1 MFILLMGRKGFVMGK
16 IISCNNQK
24 GGSGKTATSINI
36 AKGLADD
43 GFKVLLVDLDLQG
56 NTSSKFIEEYE
67 TSNGI
72 VEAIRNDSS
81 IEDVIYKTDVDNL
94 FIIPSKLE
102 WLDCLEEM
110 ARQDFIE
117 EFNEIENK
125 STKTLYNLL
134 KPIKNDFD
142 VIILDNNPSYKTIL
156 KNCVYAADL
165 IIVPVNIDR
174 NAIKGVD
181 YTIRYITKVINE
193 ADENIKCNFKILV
206 TKTTRTKV
214 SKEIVQIIRETFGS
228 SVFDTTIANQIAPAE
243 KQTFYDDYFMIDN
256 QKTKVGKDYRNLVDE
271 IRKELL

>member
-1 MFILLMGRKGFVMGK
+1 MGK

-43 GFKVLLVDLDLQG
+43 GFDVLLVDLDLQG
-56 NTSSKFIEEYE
+56 NTSSKFRDDFEEID
-67 TSNGI
+67 GI
-72 VEAIRNDSS
+72 VEAINGEVQ
-81 IEDVIYKTDVDNL
+81 IKDVIYSTDFENL

-110 ARQDFIE
+110 AREDYIQEAEGRTNTSVMVI
-117 EFNEIENK
+117 K
-125 STKTLYNLL
+125 NLL
-134 KPIKNDFD
+134 DPIKDDFD
-142 VIILDNNPSYKTIL
+142 FIILDNNPSYKTIL

-181 YTIRYITKVINE
+181 YTIRYITKVIDDSE
-193 ADENIKCNFKILV
+193 EDISPNFRILI

-214 SKEIVQIIRETFGS
+214 SKECVDLIRRSFPGIVYE
-228 SVFDTTIANQIAPAE
+228 TTIANQIAPAE
-243 KQTFYDDYFMIDN
+243 KQTFFDDYFMIDN
-256 QKTKVGKDYRNLVDE
+256 QKTMVGKNYRSLVKE
-271 IRKELL
+271 IRREITL

>member
-1 MFILLMGRKGFVMGK
+1 MGK

-24 GGSGKTATSINI
+24 GGSGKTATSVNI
-36 AKGLADD
+36 AKGLADE
-43 GFKVLLVDLDLQG
+43 GFKTLLVDLDLQG
-56 NTSSKFIEEYE
+56 NTSSKFREDFEEID
-67 TSNGI
+67 GI
-72 VEAIRNDSS
+72 VETIQGKTG
-81 IEDVIYKTDVDNL
+81 IESVIYDTGFENL

-110 ARQDFIE
+110 AREDYLME
-117 EFNEIENK
+117 EQE
-125 STKTLYNLL
+125 KTNTSVMKIRNLL
-134 KPIKNDFD
+134 EPVRDDFD

-181 YTIRYITKVINE
+181 YTIRYISKVINE
-193 ADENIKCNFKILV
+193 AEEDIKPDFMILI

-214 SKEIVQIIRETFGS
+214 SRECVELIRRSFPDIVFS
-228 SVFDTTIANQIAPAE
+228 TTIANQIAPAE

-256 QKTKVGKDYRNLVDE
+256 PNTKVGKDYRSLVEE
-271 IRKELL
+271 IRKEMDL

>member
-1 MFILLMGRKGFVMGK
+1 MGK

-36 AKGLADD
+36 AKGLADI
-43 GFKVLLVDLDLQG
+43 GYRVLLVDLDLQG
-56 NTSSKFIEEYE
+56 NTSSKFKEDYEEID
-67 TSNGI
+67 GI
-72 VEAIRNDSS
+72 VEAIQGKVR
-81 IEDVIYKTDVDNL
+81 IEDVIYDTDIENL

-110 ARQDFIE
+110 AREDYLME
-117 EFNEIENK
+117 EQE
-125 STKTLYNLL
+125 KTNTSVMKIRNLL
-134 KPIKNDFD
+134 EPVRNDFD

-156 KNCVYAADL
+156 KNCVYAANL

-181 YTIRYITKVINE
+181 YTIRYISRVIYE
-193 ADENIKCNFKILV
+193 AEEDIRPNFMILI

-214 SKEIVQIIRETFGS
+214 SRECVELIRRSFPDIVFS
-228 SVFDTTIANQIAPAE
+228 TTIANQIAPAE

-256 QKTKVGKDYRNLVDE
+256 PNTKVGKDYRSLVEE
-271 IRKELL
+271 IRKEMDL

>member
-1 MFILLMGRKGFVMGK
+1 MGRKGFIMGK